1 MGIFRED
8 KIEPMDLGGYISVI
22 EDYDEGHSEVNI
34 DEWAEGTK
42 PEVSFA
48 KCFYLNDHDSRLQL
62 SSDTYVQLIHGLGI
76 TVNGDDKNAVE
87 KIQDWFR
94 EIGFEEKLEDGTYS
108 YVITGNVMFEKSP
121 MMADITEVDIT
132 TIKSVKRLK
141 NGKIKYYN
149 QFVNNEEKKLQAK
162 DYALLKFTNRRRE
175 VWGRS
180 LFQSIISPKMIKG
193 KQIESAVE
201 EMWRIEHA
209 MVKIFQAYASPMM
222 IIWFKDVGEQF
233 IKDKEQE
240 FKKLGPGAKIL
251 TDKEFEV
258 KIFEVNP
265 ASKFDKY
272 IEHYE
277 KDVIETGTQFANQII
292 TAGFTARAS
301 SESATDVI
309 KLKVR
314 RIQKRYGLQI
324 TQQFANPYLDALKK
338 GWSKKAK
345 IVIDFKFDTES
356 VLTIQDSVNLFEKG
370 ILTRSEIRDYINK
383 NTDVPI
389 NTDDMDDTPPIT
401 SVTPTNDLRTSQPSP
416 AAQGMVQIPRESL
429 EKLIEVIAEKLPN
442 PRGRFKD
449 SEANE
454 EAIQAK
460 KLEILEK
467 LLSTDKDDE
476 LI

>member
-8 KIEPMDLGGYISVI
+8 KIEPMDFGGSLSVV
-22 EDYDEGHSEVNI
+22 EDYDEGHSEVNV

-76 TVNGDDKNAVE
+76 TVNGDDKDAVE
-87 KIQDWFR
+87 KVQDWFR
-94 EIGFEEKLEDGTYS
+94 EIGFEEKLEDGTHS
-108 YVITGNVMFEKSP
+108 YVIAGNVMFEKAP
-121 MMADITEVDIT
+121 MMADVTEVDIT
-132 TIKSVKRLK
+132 TIKSAKRLK
-141 NGKIKYYN
+141 NNKIKYYT
-149 QFVNNEEKKLQAK
+149 QFVNNSEKKLPADK
-162 DYALLKFTNRRRE
+162 FTVLKFTNRRLE
-175 VWGRS
+175 IWGRS

-193 KQIESAVE
+193 KEIESAVE

-209 MVKIFQAYASPMM
+209 MVKILEADYRTMM

-292 TAGFTARAS
+292 TAGFTAR
-301 SESATDVI
+301 ES
-309 KLKVR
+309 
-314 RIQKRYGLQI
+314 
-324 TQQFANPYLDALKK
+324 
-338 GWSKKAK
+338 
-345 IVIDFKFDTES
+345 
-356 VLTIQDSVNLFEKG
+356 
-370 ILTRSEIRDYINK
+370 
-383 NTDVPI
+383 
-389 NTDDMDDTPPIT
+389 
-401 SVTPTNDLRTSQPSP
+401 
-416 AAQGMVQIPRESL
+416 
-429 EKLIEVIAEKLPN
+429 
-442 PRGRFKD
+442 
-449 SEANE
+449 
-454 EAIQAK
+454 
-460 KLEILEK
+460 
-467 LLSTDKDDE
+467 
-476 LI
+476 